1 LYLFQG
7 FTRFLDAWP
16 AGWAAPAP
24 VADLTA
30 LRQWNVAHQKAGAIF
45 YGQALLDISDEM
57 DVARDRARY
66 EADRAKDLRLSRE
79 QGLDAVFAEHR
90 LDALLY
96 PANWG
101 AAMAAKAGYPS
112 VIVPA
117 GSFPNAPD
125 PALPEGF
132 DAKPSPM
139 GVTFTGLACSEPRLL
154 ALAYAF
160 EQATQRRVPPP
171 GMP

>member
-1 LYLFQG
+1 
-7 FTRFLDAWP
+7 
-16 AGWAAPAP
+16 

-30 LRQWNVAHQKAGAIF
+30 LRQWNVANQKAGAIF

-57 DVARDRARY
+57 DVERDRKRY
-66 EADRAKDLRLSRE
+66 EADRARDLRLSRE

-117 GSFPNAPD
+117 GTFPNAPD
-125 PALPEGF
+125 PALPEKF
-132 DAKPSPM
+132 AARPSPM

-160 EQATQRRVPPP
+160 EQAARRRTPPP
-171 GMP
+171 DLP